1 MRIKTFFQSCIVLLL
16 VIGALF
22 YLAGCSDDKEKA
34 ELASYHW
41 ETVAMSSEEFHI
53 PDNYMNQDE
62 LYLFVTRDILESDYD
77 LSKVTFG
84 DEPITL
90 VDSSFNLPGPRNKAL
105 FLVGKFEIKDK
116 SSSSVLIAPGINK
129 TGDIAIGYK
138 VKQ

>member
-1 MRIKTFFQSCIVLLL
+1 MKIKTIFQSFFVLLL

-22 YLAGCSDDKEKA
+22 YLVGCSDDKEKA

-41 ETVAMSSEEFHI
+41 ETAAVSSEEFYL
-53 PDNYMNQDE
+53 PDSYMNQDE

-77 LSKVTFG
+77 LSKVTIG
-84 DEPITL
+84 DESITL
-90 VDSSFNLPGPRNKAL
+90 VDSSFNLPGPENKAL
-105 FLVGKFEIKDK
+105 FLVGKFELNDK
-116 SSSSVLIAPGINK
+116 SSSGVLIAPGINK